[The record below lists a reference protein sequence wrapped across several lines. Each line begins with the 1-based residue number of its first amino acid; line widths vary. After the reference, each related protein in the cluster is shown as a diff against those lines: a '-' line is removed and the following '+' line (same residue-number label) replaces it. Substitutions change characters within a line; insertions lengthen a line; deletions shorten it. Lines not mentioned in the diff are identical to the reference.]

1 MMESTY
7 ITNIVICYANE
18 DEIIE
23 YAKQVA
29 KQTMAE
35 KIKLIVVVN
44 MEQKGITYLKVKL
57 SQIGITYKIINPQKN
72 LGYLNGLLCGYEQDK
87 LYSKWYILSNTDIEI
102 PDKNTVE
109 KFLKRKYLNDS
120 EIWVVGPS
128 VFAPKKGSFSN
139 PYMIVRPSKKIY
151 IIKNSMMNFPYIYNT
166 LFKIKEKLK
175 KITIATPRQSNYVY
189 AVHGSFMFIKQ
200 ELLNCLVEQGK
211 WELLYDEEQYIAET
225 VLRYGKKI
233 YYDSDIQI
241 NHMEGMSTGKVNI
254 RTRYSLMRKANKRII
269 EGYY

>member
-44 MEQKGITYLKVKL
+44 LEQKGITYLKVKL

-151 IIKNSMMNFPYIYNT
+151 IT
-166 LFKIKEKLK
+166 
-175 KITIATPRQSNYVY
+175 
-189 AVHGSFMFIKQ
+189 SFY
-200 ELLNCLVEQGK
+200 L
-211 WELLYDEEQYIAET
+211 
-225 VLRYGKKI
+225 
-233 YYDSDIQI
+233 
-241 NHMEGMSTGKVNI
+241 
-254 RTRYSLMRKANKRII
+254 
-269 EGYY
+269 